1 MSMADV
7 ESASIPMESSLAAT
21 WQESDS
27 SSYHN
32 GAVPLAKFASEPTP
46 RITGDDDEPNDVDD
60 DEAALAAA
68 LAESSPSPSPSQV
81 SRSTT
86 SGSGGSSRS
95 HRSLDDAGDQLSVAG
110 HEADM
115 EKMRAAITAAGI
127 SLEGVSELTLLR
139 FLVARSFNI
148 DRAST
153 MYIEHRK
160 WRATFIPPDFY
171 PARAGDPEPQFP
183 PALMASVS
191 LQCAPGERSWA
202 ICRLRYHDA
211 YQRKL
216 DELLKSVVY
225 TMDKAIASLPPDLHK
240 FGVIFDLQGVAYKNM
255 DSRGGIASLI
265 LLQNQFPERLAKLF
279 FIHVPSIFWGVW
291 KIVCPFID
299 PYTKKKISFVEDR
312 HLTRTLLEVIPPHV
326 LPSAYGGSADFVPLK
341 DVPVSNWPHPT
352 D

>member
-7 ESASIPMESSLAAT
+7 ESASIPAESSLPAT
-21 WQESDS
+21 WQDSTS
-27 SSYHN
+27 SSFPRDS
-32 GAVPLAKFASEPTP
+32 VPLAKFASEPSARTT
-46 RITGDDDEPNDVDD
+46 TGDDDDEPNDDD
-60 DEAALAAA
+60 GDEAAMIVA
-68 LAESSPSPSPSQV
+68 LAESSPSQI

-95 HRSLDDAGDQLSVAG
+95 HRSLDEAGDQLSVEG

-139 FLVARSFNI
+139 FLVARSFSI
-148 DRAST
+148 DRASA
-153 MYIEHRK
+153 MYAEHRK
-160 WRATFIPPDFY
+160 WRASFIPPGFY
-171 PARAGDPEPQFP
+171 PARAGDPEPQFA
-183 PALMASVS
+183 PALMAPVS
-191 LQCAPGERSWA
+191 LQCAEGERSWV
-202 ICRLRYHDA
+202 ICRLRFHDA

-216 DELLKSVVY
+216 DALLKAVVY
-225 TMDKAIASLPPDLHK
+225 TMDKAIASLPDDLHK
-240 FGVIFDLQGVAYKNM
+240 FGVIFDLQGVAYKNL

-299 PYTKKKISFVEDR
+299 PYTKKKISFLEDR
-312 HLTRTLLEVIPPHV
+312 HLTRTLLSVIPPHV
-326 LPSAYGGSADFVPLK
+326 LPSEYGGAADFVPLT
-341 DVPVSNWPHPT
+341 DVPVENWPHPT